1 MANSPANAKGGPRP
15 AFSVSLKFGVLYEI
29 DIVLV
34 LLGHLVIVEREA
46 LRDPADQEP
55 EAAEKYEKLQDSV
68 DTGIGFP
75 GFSDPPLIQVVGALI
90 NPFGI
95 EYNKHHL
102 SHSHG
107 KKPGDAD
114 MVEQDPVEPLHGV
127 HEGEKYFPGTHH
139 DAKEFIVRIKDK
151 SADGEKTYH
160 PETDEGS
167 QFPSHIDPADHVH
180 HKENQE
186 QGSDGREEIGTQMVK
201 GGILHA
207 VGCMDQYIRKDE
219 GPREKGNIPDAPERV
234 EQAFSRHELGKEK
247 EEETLSHVPAETVP
261 FEKSGNPEKII
272 PDGDDSKQ
280 HKGAE
285 EIGENFLQ

>member
-1 MANSPANAKGGPRP
+1 MANFPSQYKRRAAARLLC
-15 AFSVSLKFGVLYEI
+15 SLKFGILYEI
-29 DIVLV
+29 DIFLIVPR
-34 LLGHLVIVEREA
+34 HLVIVEREA

-55 EAAEKYEKLQDSV
+55 EATEKYEELQDSV
-68 DTGIGFP
+68 DKGIGFP
-75 GFSDPPLIQVVGALI
+75 GCTDPPLIQVVGALI

-95 EYNKHHL
+95 EHNKHHL

-107 KKPGDAD
+107 EEPGDTD

-127 HEGEKYFPGTHH
+127 HEGEEYFPGTHH
-139 DAKEFIVRIKDK
+139 DAEEFIVRIKDK
-151 SADGEKTYH
+151 SAEGEKTYH

-207 VGCMDQYIRKDE
+207 VGRMDQYIGKDK
-219 GPREKGNIPDAPERV
+219 GPREKGDISDAPERM

-247 EEETLSHVPAETVP
+247 EKETLSHVPAETVP

-272 PDGDDSKQ
+272 PGGDDSKEQ
-280 HKGAE
+280 KGAE
-285 EIGENFLQ
+285 EIDENFLQ